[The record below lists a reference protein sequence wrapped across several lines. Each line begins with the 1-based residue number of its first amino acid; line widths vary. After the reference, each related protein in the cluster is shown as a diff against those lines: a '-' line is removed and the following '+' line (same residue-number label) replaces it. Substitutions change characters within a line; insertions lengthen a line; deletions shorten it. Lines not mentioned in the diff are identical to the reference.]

1 MIVGFRHY
9 NSLDQVPAIYFE
21 MLIQKNNDFPNYD
34 ILFMNVSLYNQ
45 SNTKKETK
53 LEIKCDI
60 NEDAYHPND
69 ANNKL
74 YFSKNT
80 IDSPISE
87 YSLLPPEVQSDV
99 TPTNDG
105 TEIDVN
111 NVSVDSNT
119 VEDAMKETTDNNSK
133 IEVTSDSGLT
143 VEFAKKHGATHLIRG
158 LRAVSDFEYE
168 FQLASAN
175 EFIDS
180 KIDTVFLMARGDKTF
195 ISSSSIITMAKQG
208 VDVSKLVPDSVL
220 KRLK

>member
-1 MIVGFRHY
+1 MKVAVYPGSFDPITNGH
-9 NSLDQVPAIYFE
+9 L
-21 MLIQKNNDFPNYD
+21 D
-34 ILFMNVSLYNQ
+34 ILNRACSLFD
-45 SNTKKETK
+45 KVIV
-53 LEIKCDI
+53 LV
-60 NEDAYHPND
+60 
-69 ANNKL
+69 ANNPHKSSN
-74 YFSKNT
+74 FS
-80 IDSPISE
+80 
-87 YSLLPPEVQSDV
+87 
-99 TPTNDG
+99 
-105 TEIDVN
+105 
-111 NVSVDSNT
+111 
-119 VEDAMKETTDNNSK
+119 VEDRVEMIKESTKDNPK

-208 VDVSKLVPDSVL
+208 VDVSKLVPNSVL

>member
-1 MIVGFRHY
+1 MKVAVYPGSFDPITNGH
-9 NSLDQVPAIYFE
+9 L
-21 MLIQKNNDFPNYD
+21 D
-34 ILFMNVSLYNQ
+34 ILNRACSLFD
-45 SNTKKETK
+45 KVIV
-53 LEIKCDI
+53 LV
-60 NEDAYHPND
+60 
-69 ANNKL
+69 ANNPHKSSN
-74 YFSKNT
+74 FS
-80 IDSPISE
+80 
-87 YSLLPPEVQSDV
+87 
-99 TPTNDG
+99 
-105 TEIDVN
+105 
-111 NVSVDSNT
+111 
-119 VEDAMKETTDNNSK
+119 VEDRVEMIKEAINNNSK

-195 ISSSSIITMAKQG
+195 ISSSSITTMAKQG